1 VAPTTARR
9 TLFAPLGLAAAL
21 ALVACPSGD
30 DDDDDAGDDAVDD
43 DDATTVI
50 ASGSYLIEYDW
61 GRAWNQ
67 AGAGDGFP
75 YQWRESIDMNWFE
88 I

>member
-1 VAPTTARR
+1 MV
-9 TLFAPLGLAAAL
+9 G
-21 ALVACPSGD
+21 VACTNRGGGGGGGSRDD